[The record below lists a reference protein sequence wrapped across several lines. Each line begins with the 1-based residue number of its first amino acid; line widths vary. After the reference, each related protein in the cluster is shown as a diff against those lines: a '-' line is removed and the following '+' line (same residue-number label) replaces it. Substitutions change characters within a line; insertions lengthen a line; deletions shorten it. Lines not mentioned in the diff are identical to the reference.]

1 MRTNHNA
8 SGKPSLEGCVG
19 LRYPLRWVLQ
29 ATYPWVCGILTDASK
44 EFEAGKK
51 QNVLTDENIE
61 KIVAAYGERKDIPG
75 FAKVVSMEEI
85 EENGYNLNVPRY
97 VNDADEEKEPM
108 TVEEVM
114 KKLGELKA
122 DETAAEEKIV
132 GVMKE
137 LGVA

>member
-1 MRTNHNA
+1 
-8 SGKPSLEGCVG
+8 
-19 LRYPLRWVLQ
+19 
-29 ATYPWVCGILTDASK
+29 
-44 EFEAGKK
+44 
-51 QNVLTDENIE
+51 
-61 KIVAAYGERKDIPG
+61 
-75 FAKVVSMEEI
+75 
-85 EENGYNLNVPRY
+85 
-97 VNDADEEKEPM
+97 M

>member
-1 MRTNHNA
+1 M
-8 SGKPSLEGCVG
+8 
-19 LRYPLRWVLQ
+19 
-29 ATYPWVCGILTDASK
+29 
-44 EFEAGKK
+44 
-51 QNVLTDENIE
+51 
-61 KIVAAYGERKDIPG
+61 AAYGERKDIPG

-108 TVEEVM
+108 TAEEVV
-114 KKLGELKA
+114 KKLGELKT
-122 DETAAEEKIV
+122 DEAAAEEKIM